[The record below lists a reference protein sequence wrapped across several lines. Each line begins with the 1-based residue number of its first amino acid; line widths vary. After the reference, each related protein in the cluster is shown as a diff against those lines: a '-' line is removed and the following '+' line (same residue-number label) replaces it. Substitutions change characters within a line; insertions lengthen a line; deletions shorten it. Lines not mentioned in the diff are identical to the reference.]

1 MFIGISRSAKV
12 WGQEV
17 AKDVLVMGWVVGW
30 STENIHTDR
39 DIQTHTYI
47 HSLGT
52 VGAKRLTHRG
62 TDSLGEGSLL

>member
-30 STENIHTDR
+30 STENIHTDT
-39 DIQTHTYI
+39 DIQIHMYTHT
-47 HSLGT
+47 LGT

-62 TDSLGEGSLL
+62 TGSLGEGSLL

>member
-30 STENIHTDR
+30 STENIHTDT
-39 DIQTHTYI
+39 DIQIHMYTHT
-47 HSLGT
+47 LGT

-62 TDSLGEGSLL
+62 TGDRKSVV